1 MTTGERL
8 EASEDLWAA
17 YRAEPTEALRH
28 QLVLQYSPLVK
39 YVAGRVRVHL
49 PATVESA
56 DLVSEGVIGLM
67 DAIEKFE
74 PDRGWEFQ
82 TYAVPRGVRAARAPE
97 ARTAPSGRRATAET
111 PATTER
117 EEKN

>member
-39 YVAGRVRVHL
+39 YVARTTCKHHKPCCRPIYTDASTMALRTFSVASTRWASNFTHL
-49 PATVESA
+49 
-56 DLVSEGVIGLM
+56 
-67 DAIEKFE
+67 
-74 PDRGWEFQ
+74 
-82 TYAVPRGVRAARAPE
+82 
-97 ARTAPSGRRATAET
+97 
-111 PATTER
+111 
-117 EEKN
+117 